1 MRPAAA
7 NKKPM
12 TPRKRMLYKLAAAAM
27 AKNGFALSQ
36 LSHWKPY
43 AADTSARDCMN
54 IPFIMFMAAYM
65 TTHNTTKRFIILLL
79 HFIFIY
85 SVYHFLPSTSSLTL
99 RLRPSGV
106 LSNQKAWKLI
116 SALSC
121 WKSLRFLIFCRSEH

>member
-1 MRPAAA
+1 
-7 NKKPM
+7 
-12 TPRKRMLYKLAAAAM
+12 
-27 AKNGFALSQ
+27 
-36 LSHWKPY
+36 
-43 AADTSARDCMN
+43 MN

-65 TTHNTTKRFIILLL
+65 ITQNTTNRFIILLL

-106 LSNQKAWKLI
+106 LSNQTAWKLI

-121 WKSLRFLIFCRSEH
+121 WKSLHFLIFCCSEHSRV